1 MRFTVIALVLVWMT
15 IPTLSSPGQSYI
27 SDDLGLSWYSDYDD
41 GRLRDWFGVGDPA
54 PRLSAPLE
62 PRNGRVPTSPDYDDD
77 AEDERI
83 DTSPSYDDDDD
94 RADYDARVGGA
105 DAGVEMFDRNVR
117 DSADFRYE
125 EGVVD
130 EDFGND
136 HYGSFDNDYNWSTDD
151 ENFNDWYEQSD
162 EPFKSGL

>member
-1 MRFTVIALVLVWMT
+1 MRSAVIALVLIWVT

-27 SDDLGLSWYSDYDD
+27 SDDLGLNWYSDYGDE
-41 GRLRDWFGVGDPA
+41 RIRDWFPVGDPA
-54 PRLSAPLE
+54 PRLVAAPE
-62 PRNGRVPTSPDYDDD
+62 PRKGRVTSSPDYDDD
-77 AEDERI
+77 AGDERI
-83 DTSPSYDDDDD
+83 DTSPSYMDDDDD
-94 RADYDARVGGA
+94 RADYDARVGR
-105 DAGVEMFDRNVR
+105 DVGVEMFDRNVR
-117 DSADFRYE
+117 DSDDFRYE

-136 HYGSFDNDYNWSTDD
+136 DYGSFDNDYNWSTDD